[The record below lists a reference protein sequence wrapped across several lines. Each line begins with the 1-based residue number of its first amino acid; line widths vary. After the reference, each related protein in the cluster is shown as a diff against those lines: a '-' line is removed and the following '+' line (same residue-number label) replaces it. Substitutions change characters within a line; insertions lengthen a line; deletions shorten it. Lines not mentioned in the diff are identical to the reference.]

1 MFAIFWAT
9 KRKKEY
15 FLLCALA
22 ASLIVYLVFTLM
34 YIAKKGGIGGTLR
47 TILFLTDGFRVRL
60 QYTRL
65 TLWQL
70 GYGLAVGRYLFPWL
84 FVVTALY
91 YFSHPKLGWLRR
103 HAWVTAIP
111 PGLAL
116 VLYYPPVFLF
126 VARDSAVQK
135 WLIYLSLG
143 WIAAYLALGTVL
155 LVAEPGNVR
164 IRYIRTSAV
173 LRCVM
178 LLSVTALYAL
188 YCPQDPAQVYL
199 FYQDAYMAHRGLWYL
214 NPYLSPATYGVVLAA
229 NTVSLLLGSVSM
241 MSVAR
246 MKWSEGQDDVRLQI
260 Y

>member
-1 MFAIFWAT
+1 MSLVVASCLLTVFAIFWAT

-91 YFSHPKLGWLRR
+91 
-103 HAWVTAIP
+103 
-111 PGLAL
+111 
-116 VLYYPPVFLF
+116 
-126 VARDSAVQK
+126 
-135 WLIYLSLG
+135 
-143 WIAAYLALGTVL
+143 
-155 LVAEPGNVR
+155 
-164 IRYIRTSAV
+164 
-173 LRCVM
+173 
-178 LLSVTALYAL
+178 
-188 YCPQDPAQVYL
+188 
-199 FYQDAYMAHRGLWYL
+199 
-214 NPYLSPATYGVVLAA
+214 
-229 NTVSLLLGSVSM
+229 
-241 MSVAR
+241 
-246 MKWSEGQDDVRLQI
+246 
-260 Y
+260 